1 MRKKTLTKDC
11 PSCKDVKINNDGEFE
26 CLWGN
31 SKSKKI
37 LKDPK
42 GKARRCNL
50 IKGA

>member
-11 PSCKDVKINNDGEFE
+11 PSCEDLKINDDNEFQ

-31 SKSKKI
+31 SKESKI

-42 GKARRCNL
+42 GRIKNCNL
-50 IKGA
+50 KKG